1 MVMQTGF
8 RVSLAVLAA
17 GFALSTAG
25 AASAQAVFPEG
36 SAEQRQAMQA
46 LSWMDGE
53 WVGEA
58 KISMGPGRT
67 VTHPHTERIGPM
79 LGGSIRVIEGR
90 SVNPDGSAAFNAFAV
105 VSWDDAAD
113 RYMMR
118 SYANGQAGD
127 FPLEAT
133 ADGFRWTTPAPGGE
147 MRFVTT
153 FKDSEW
159 VEVGDFVMAG
169 RDPMRVIELR
179 LRRRGD
185 TGWPAEGVVVP

>member
-1 MVMQTGF
+1 MQSGF
-8 RVSLAVLAA
+8 RVSLMALAA
-17 GFALSTAG
+17 SFVVATT
-25 AASAQAVFPEG
+25 ASAQAVYPAG
-36 SAEQRQAMQA
+36 TAEQRAAMER

-58 KISMGPGRT
+58 TVSMGPGQGM
-67 VTHPHTERIGPM
+67 THPHTERIGPM
-79 LGGSIRVIEGR
+79 LGGSIKVIEGR
-90 SVNPDGSAAFNAFAV
+90 SANADGSAGFNAFAV
-105 VSWDDAAD
+105 VSWDEETD

-133 ADGFRWTTPAPGGE
+133 DDGFRWSTPARGGE
-147 MRFVTT
+147 VRYVTT
-153 FKDSEW
+153 FRDGEW
-159 VEVGDFVMAG
+159 VETGDFVMPG

-185 TGWPAEGVVVP
+185 SDWPAADPVLP